1 MPSDAVTMPAD
12 ASWQTMVQ
20 ACAVV
25 LSSCLV
31 IGVVLG
37 ILHVSCLICILIDAY
52 TLDLRETLDL
62 GNVFPEWG
70 RPWVMLRVSR
80 ALGRGFLV
88 AQTTAVANVVCSF
101 SGHGG
106 VLLMWPWWC
115 EPSIMA
121 QRLVLISSKVAD
133 V

>member
-52 TLDLRETLDL
+52 TLDLSETLDL
-62 GNVFPEWG
+62 ATGLPG
-70 RPWVMLRVSR
+70 SGPGLP
-80 ALGRGFLV
+80 GGPDHRG
-88 AQTTAVANVVCSF
+88 
-101 SGHGG
+101 GHG
-106 VLLMWPWWC
+106 VVPLQWPC
-115 EPSIMA
+115 
-121 QRLVLISSKVAD
+121 VAWTATSGLFYLHL
-133 V
+133 